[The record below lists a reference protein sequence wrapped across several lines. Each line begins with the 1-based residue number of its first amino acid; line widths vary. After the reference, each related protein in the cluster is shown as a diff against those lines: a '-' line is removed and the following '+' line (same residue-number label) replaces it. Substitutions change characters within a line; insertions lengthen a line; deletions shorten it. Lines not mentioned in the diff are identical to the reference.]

1 MALQLKTPAQI
12 ELEREVQQAS
22 MDVAVELLKVTV
34 GSIIDDLKTLRAQLG
49 CLQQYKAA
57 VDPLQIEQAAKLG
70 QSLYQDAV
78 KTLWA
83 EFPFTCIDLIERAD
97 KTKSLA
103 NPENEAVDLL
113 SFIDAAKPFMFYEDD
128 DSCE

>member
-1 MALQLKTPAQI
+1 MIIRPKSDEQIVVERSVLESSKDSALK
-12 ELEREVQQAS
+12 
-22 MDVAVELLKVTV
+22 LLAITV
-34 GSIIDDLKTLRAQLG
+34 GSMIDDLKTLRAQLG

-70 QSLYQDAV
+70 QSLYQDAI

-97 KTKSLA
+97 KSKTLV
-103 NPENEAVDLL
+103 NPETVAVDLL
-113 SFIDAAKPFMFYEDD
+113 SFIDAAKPFMFDEDD

>member
-1 MALQLKTPAQI
+1 MIIRPKSDEQIVVERSVLESSKDAALK
-12 ELEREVQQAS
+12 
-22 MDVAVELLKVTV
+22 LLAITV
-34 GSIIDDLKTLRAQLG
+34 GSMIDDLKTLRAQLG

-103 NPENEAVDLL
+103 NPENVAVDLL
-113 SFIDAAKPFMFYEDD
+113 SFIDAAKPFMFDEDD